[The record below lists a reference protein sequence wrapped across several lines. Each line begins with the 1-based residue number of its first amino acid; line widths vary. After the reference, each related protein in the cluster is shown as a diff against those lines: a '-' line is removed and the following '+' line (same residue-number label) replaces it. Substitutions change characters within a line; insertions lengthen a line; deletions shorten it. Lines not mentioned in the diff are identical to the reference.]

1 MFELAPVAKLARAG
15 LKPHV
20 LEPDVAVD
28 IAEWR
33 LLIQC
38 KRPMTIAGIQK
49 LWPFAK
55 TSPYRARKVV
65 STPFVRLVVLT

>member
-49 LWPFAK
+49 ALAI
-55 TSPYRARKVV
+55 R
-65 STPFVRLVVLT
+65 